1 VRFHVR
7 FHSPS
12 NPVPRFVSIGSTP
25 AKALLVAI
33 LACCAL
39 PAAAAAQVIGHLPD
53 ASPYLDVDSP
63 KELSIFGGYYNAS
76 KDLAGVAPTA
86 GPAIGV
92 RETIQL
98 AGPAIALF
106 RLSHAFTD
114 RTVVDP
120 LDASSQ
126 RDIATIHDP
135 LTFLDAA
142 LGFNFTGPRSFHN
155 LQFAINAGVGGA
167 SDLGAPK
174 DAGGYRFGTVPVLVY
189 GAGIRFVPPGRL
201 SLRISADNYMIEHS
215 YPKSYHTITGDGT
228 SVVPTTHSLVD
239 WRNNGM
245 YTFGISY
252 AIHPH

>member
-1 VRFHVR
+1 MV
-7 FHSPS
+7 SPTS
-12 NPVPRFVSIGSTP
+12 AP
-25 AKALLVAI
+25 ARALLLAGLI
-33 LACCAL
+33 LCAL
-39 PAAAAAQVIGHLPD
+39 PATAAAQVLGHMPD
-53 ASPYLDVDSP
+53 ATPYADVDSP
-63 KELSIFGGYYNAS
+63 RELAIFAGYYDAS
-76 KDLAGVAPTA
+76 KDLAGVAPKPGFA
-86 GPAIGV
+86 FGA
-92 RETIQL
+92 RETLQL
-98 AGPAIALF
+98 AGPAIAVF

-114 RTVVDP
+114 RTVIDP
-120 LDASSQ
+120 LDPTSQ
-126 RDIATIHDP
+126 RDLAVIHDP
-135 LTFLDAA
+135 LTFLDAS

-201 SLRISADNYMIEHS
+201 SLRLNADNYMMEHS

-245 YTFGISY
+245 FTFGVSY
-252 AIHPH
+252 AIHQH